1 MAHQQKK
8 EEERLTDEASM
19 FSFVRKPFLLFLLI
33 FRQSLVSAR
42 GCPKCVR
49 LVVAR
54 FSALPPDLANA

>member
-54 FSALPPDLANA
+54 FSG